1 MIAPAIGVLMA
12 DIITESEF
20 TYDVILDIERYKRG
34 GEVISEPSVV

>member
-1 MIAPAIGVLMA
+1 MVAPAIGVLMA

-34 GEVISEPSVV
+34 EVISEPSVV